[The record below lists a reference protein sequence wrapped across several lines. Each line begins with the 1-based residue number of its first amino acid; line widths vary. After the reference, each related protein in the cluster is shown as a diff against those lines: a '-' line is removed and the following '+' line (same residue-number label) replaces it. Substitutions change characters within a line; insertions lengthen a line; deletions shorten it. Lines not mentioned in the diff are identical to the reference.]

1 MDPVA
6 QQFVAQLDAATEELP
21 RSVQAGLAMCG
32 DDVVPA
38 LVERVADAA
47 RPVPTRAFSAH
58 VLAGMKAAEGWPAMA
73 SVVAAGDVVMLP
85 LLGRLLVGGGAAA
98 AEASMR
104 HAEDASLPAE
114 VRLVLAGLAVRA
126 GGVAWATPRASRVAI
141 GAYAEAP
148 GPSLSLMRM
157 VPSAEYRAVLERDPE
172 LLRANAEAAMEIL
185 LASEPEGQGRLVAE
199 ALAKGLDGFL
209 NDVVPQVQD
218 RLQAASVTA
227 SADPRDDL

>member
-21 RSVQAGLAMCG
+21 KSVEAGLAMCG
-32 DDVVPA
+32 EDVVPA
-38 LVERVADAA
+38 LVERVTDAA

-58 VLAGMKAAEGWPAMA
+58 VLAGMRAAEGWPAMV
-73 SVVAAGDVVMLP
+73 SVVVGGDVVMLP
-85 LLGRLLVGGGAAA
+85 LLGRLLVGGGVPA
-98 AEASMR
+98 AEAAMER
-104 HAEDASLPAE
+104 AEDAALPAE

-157 VPSAEYRAVLERDPE
+157 VPSADYRLVLERDPE
-172 LLRANAEAAMEIL
+172 LLRSNAEAALEVL
-185 LASEPEGQGRLVAE
+185 LASEPEGPGRQVAE

-218 RLQAASVTA
+218 RLQGSTDAAGAAS
-227 SADPRDDL
+227 PDDL